1 MIRRPPRSTRT
12 DTLLPYTT
20 LFRSSLLSRMRG
32 LRQQRTLPPQYFQ
45 GGRLVILTIPVLLY
59 QLLFVL
65 ALYIASRFGKAALN
79 ITTILCLLWTA
90 PHLFLVPLAVL
101 QTVGITER
109 HSSADRRAGK
119 EGVRTC

>member
-1 MIRRPPRSTRT
+1 
-12 DTLLPYTT
+12 
-20 LFRSSLLSRMRG
+20 MRG

-90 PHLFLVPLAVL
+90 THLFLVPLAVL
-101 QTVGITER
+101 QTVVIRSAER
-109 HSSADRRAGK
+109 RVGK
-119 EGVRTC
+119 GGVSTCLTRWAPY

>member
-65 ALYIASRFGKAALN
+65 ALSIASRFGKASLN
-79 ITTILCLLWTA
+79 ITTTLCLLRTA

-101 QTVGITER
+101 QTVRILR
-109 HSSADRRAGK
+109 KQQRSS
-119 EGVRTC
+119 VRVKCVCIVT